1 MHLAVEATNI
11 TLAYGATTAIST
23 SSFTIPAGTVTAVIG
38 PNGAGKSTILNSIA
52 GLMTP
57 SSGTISV
64 PPIHGDRRRIS
75 YVLQGTKVNDALPIT
90 VREVVTMGRYASSGL
105 YRWLTDDDRA
115 SVTEAMNRMGIDDI
129 AGKHLNDL
137 SGGQRQRVFVAQGL
151 AQEHDVLLL
160 DEPLTGIDL
169 PTAQAIDDVIH
180 DETGRGC
187 TVIMT
192 THDLSEAQ
200 FADHVLLISGRVVA
214 HGPPQQVLTAE
225 NLADAYGPSLLHVDD
240 GDGLFIDDPGHS
252 HLPGRHA
259 HRERIIHTEPS
270 PTELHGE

>member
-1 MHLAVEATNI
+1 MNAVIADNV
-11 TLAYGATTAIST
+11 TLSYGHTVAIAA
-23 SSFTIPAGTVTAVIG
+23 SSFTIPIGTVTAVIG
-38 PNGAGKSTILNSIA
+38 PNGAGKSTILNAIA
-52 GLMTP
+52 GLITP
-57 SSGTISV
+57 VSGSIDV
-64 PPIHGDRRRIS
+64 PAIGGERKRIA
-75 YVLQGTKVNDALPIT
+75 YVLQSTKVNDALPIS
-90 VREVVTMGRYASSGL
+90 VREVVTMGRYSSAGA
-105 YRWLTDDDRA
+105 YRWIGNDDRA
-115 SVTEAMNRMGIDDI
+115 AVDAAMARVGIIDI
-129 AGKHLNDL
+129 AGKRLQDL

-169 PTAQAIDDVIH
+169 PTAQAIDEVIH

-200 FADHVLLISGRVVA
+200 FADYVLLISGRVVA
-214 HGPPQQVLTAE
+214 HGTPETVLTAD
-225 NLADAYGPSLLHVDD
+225 NLADAYGPSLLHV
-240 GDGLFIDDPGHS
+240 GETGQMFVDDPAHA

-259 HRERIIHTEPS
+259 HRERSIHTESS

>member
-1 MHLAVEATNI
+1 MTAVIANNI
-11 TLAYGATTAIST
+11 VLSYGSTVAISA
-23 SSFTIPAGTVTAVIG
+23 SSFTIPSGTVTAVIG
-38 PNGAGKSTILNSIA
+38 PNGAGKSTILNAIA
-52 GLMTP
+52 GLISPT
-57 SSGTISV
+57 SGSIDV
-64 PPIHGDRRRIS
+64 PVIGGDRRRIA
-75 YVLQGTKVNDALPIT
+75 YVLQATKVNDALPIS
-90 VREVVTMGRYASSGL
+90 VKEVVMMGRYSSAGS
-105 YRWLTDDDRA
+105 YRWLENDDR
-115 SVTEAMNRMGIDDI
+115 EAVDAAMVRLGITDI
-129 AGKHLNDL
+129 AGKRLQDL

-187 TVIMT
+187 SVIMT

-214 HGPPQQVLTAE
+214 HGSPDEVLTAD
-225 NLADAYGPSLLHVDD
+225 NLADAYGPSLLHV
-240 GDGLFIDDPGHS
+240 GEGGHMFVDDPAHA

-259 HRERIIHTEPS
+259 HRDRSIHTESS

>member
-1 MHLAVEATNI
+1 MNAVVAADV
-11 TLAYGATTAIST
+11 TLSYGSSVAIAS

-38 PNGAGKSTILNSIA
+38 PNGAGKSTILNAIA
-52 GLMTP
+52 GLITP
-57 SSGTISV
+57 SSGSIDV
-64 PPIHGDRRRIS
+64 PAIKGNRRRIS
-75 YVLQGTKVNDALPIT
+75 YVLQSTKVNDALPIS
-90 VREVVTMGRYASSGL
+90 VKEVVMMGRYSSAGS
-105 YRWLTDDDRA
+105 YRLLSAGDRKAVTD
-115 SVTEAMNRMGIDDI
+115 AMERVGISDI
-129 AGKHLNDL
+129 AGKRLQDL

-151 AQEHDVLLL
+151 AQAHDVLLL

-214 HGPPQQVLTAE
+214 YGEPDKVLTAD
-225 NLADAYGPSLLHVDD
+225 NLAEAYGPSLLHIGEGGHMFVDD
-240 GDGLFIDDPGHS
+240 PAHA

-259 HRERIIHTEPS
+259 HRERSIHTESS
-270 PTELHGE
+270 PTELHSE